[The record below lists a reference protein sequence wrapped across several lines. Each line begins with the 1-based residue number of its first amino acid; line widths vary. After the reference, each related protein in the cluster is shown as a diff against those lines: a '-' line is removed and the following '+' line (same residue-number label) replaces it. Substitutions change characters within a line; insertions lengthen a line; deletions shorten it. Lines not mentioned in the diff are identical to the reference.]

1 MYVYIIAVNHRT
13 VRHRPLCFHT
23 SLRDHK
29 VVDHDGNTTAIQHQ
43 EHKPTTYVNFV
54 NLQTI

>member
-23 SLRDHK
+23 SLCDK
-29 VVDHDGNTTAIQHQ
+29 VVDHDRNTTAIQHQ
-43 EHKPTTYVNFV
+43 EHKPTTYVNVV
-54 NLQTI
+54 NRQSV